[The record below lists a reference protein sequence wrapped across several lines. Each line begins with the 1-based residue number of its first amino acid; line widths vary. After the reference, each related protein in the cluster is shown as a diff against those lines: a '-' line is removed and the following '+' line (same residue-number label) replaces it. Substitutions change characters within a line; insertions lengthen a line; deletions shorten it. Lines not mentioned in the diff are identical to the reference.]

1 LVLPRFSIPPAFS
14 IPLAFFISSA
24 FFYSPRVF
32 LFPPRFFGAP
42 AKLRGDFTG
51 DFFLIRGFFFK
62 LFFSPPCFRI
72 YQSAGDFP
80 PRFQKPPR
88 FSKFFLSPP
97 RKNRIPP
104 DCPRKINDFCLK
116 RGSDPPRKFWI
127 HPGKS
132 SPDSVFSSPGFRVLI
147 PSLIP
152 ILK

>member
-1 LVLPRFSIPPAFS
+1 MSPRVFLVPPRFSIPPAFFWCPRK
-14 IPLAFFISSA
+14 ITGGLYGGFFSN
-24 FFYSPRVF
+24 P
-32 LFPPRFFGAP
+32 
-42 AKLRGDFTG
+42 
-51 DFFLIRGFFFK
+51 GFFFLK

-88 FSKFFLSPP
+88 FRNFFLSPP
-97 RKNRIPP
+97 RKNQNPP

-127 HPGKS
+127 PPGKS

-147 PSLIP
+147 PSKISKKSEFF
-152 ILK
+152 IFFFI